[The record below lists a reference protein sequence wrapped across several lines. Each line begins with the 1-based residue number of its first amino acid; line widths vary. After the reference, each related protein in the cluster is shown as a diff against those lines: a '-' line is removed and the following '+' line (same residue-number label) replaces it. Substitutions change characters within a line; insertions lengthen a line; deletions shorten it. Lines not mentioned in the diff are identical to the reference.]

1 VCHSDSDWTS
11 LEGDGVDTTDLQE
24 TPRFIERFGGS
35 AGAPNQTYHSEV
47 GMHFGPNARTP
58 FQSEMEWE
66 IARWA
71 KLRGLTATAIN
82 DLLSID
88 GVRHGCLVF

>member
-1 VCHSDSDWTS
+1 VCRSDSDWTS
-11 LEGDGVDTTDLQE
+11 PEGGAVDATDPQE
-24 TPRFIERFGGS
+24 TTRFIEHFGGS
-35 AGAPNQTYHSEV
+35 AGAPNQIYHSEA
-47 GMHFGPNARTP
+47 GARFGPNARTP

-88 GVRHGCLVF
+88 GVRHGGLVF